1 MPTLFAIEFELD
13 VGVELEVLPYVQGEA
28 AVVDEVNPR
37 EMVGFVA
44 TWGIIQFA
52 SYCLRAGYRSTS
64 LSLRVQGR
72 KDAKPRSRL
81 N

>member
-1 MPTLFAIEFELD
+1 LFAIEFELD

-44 TWGIIQFA
+44 T
-52 SYCLRAGYRSTS
+52 
-64 LSLRVQGR
+64 
-72 KDAKPRSRL
+72 
-81 N
+81 